1 MKLKQKLTTAAILL
15 ITSSLTMSQTNITIY
30 SEQQGN
36 ISFEQIQND
45 YQVPGYAVIREQRKL
60 PMQQGQFQLAFD
72 QVTEHIDPTTVTLST
87 PDNPGMVTVLEQN
100 FQFDLVNDQKLLQK
114 YLNQQ
119 IIVNHNQGQQAVATK
134 GKLLSTQ
141 GGLIIQQNDGNLK
154 SITQWNQITFPKLP
168 EGLLVKPTLIW
179 QLNSQLE
186 GPQKTAISYQ
196 SKGMTWWADYNI
208 SLNEQQNS
216 CHMDLSAWVTV
227 VNKTGTGFK
236 QAQLKLIA
244 GEVNRITRPYPE
256 HIRYDKAAVTAAP
269 MINRI
274 ESDPLFE
281 YHIYRLPRT
290 VELPDNS
297 IKQQQLLNVANI
309 SCQKQL
315 IYDNSKNA
323 PRFGQQPITQ
333 ANAMRQDNHKI
344 TAVLSFKNEQSNR
357 LGSPM
362 PAGRIRVNTIN
373 PNDGSMEFIGEDRID
388 HTAKDETIKLTL
400 GKSFDLK
407 AKRRQTAFR
416 QINHSLTESIEINIQ
431 NHKDKEQTIEVIE
444 PIYRWSNWKIEH
456 SSHQYSQQNPQ
467 RIAFK
472 VTVPANSKKTIT
484 YKVNYQW

>member
-1 MKLKQKLTTAAILL
+1 MKLKSKLTATAILL
-15 ITSSLTMSQTNITIY
+15 ITSSITMSQTNITIY

-36 ISFEQIQND
+36 ISFEQIQNG

-87 PDNPGMVTVLEQN
+87 PDNPGAVTVLEQN

-114 YLNQQ
+114 YLNQP
-119 IIVNHNQGQQAVATK
+119 IIINHNQGQQAVETK

-141 GGLIIQQNDGNLK
+141 GGLIIQQNDGSLK
-154 SITQWNQITFPKLP
+154 NIKQWNQITFPNLP

-208 SLNEQQNS
+208 SLNQDQNQ
-216 CHMDLSAWVTV
+216 CQMDLSAWVTI

-244 GEVNRITRPYPE
+244 GEVNRVTQNNHYARHE
-256 HIRYDKAAVTAAP
+256 KAVVAAP
-269 MINRI
+269 MMDGGI
-274 ESDPLFE
+274 ESNPLFE
-281 YHIYRLPRT
+281 YHIYRLPRA

-309 SCQKQL
+309 DCQKQL
-315 IYDNSKNA
+315 IYDNSKNV
-323 PRFGQQPITQ
+323 PNFGRHPITQ
-333 ANAMRQDNHKI
+333 ANAMWQNNQKI
-344 TAVLSFKNEQSNR
+344 TAVLSFKNDQANH

-362 PAGRIRVNTIN
+362 PAGRIRVNTVN

-407 AKRRQTAFR
+407 AKRRQTAF
-416 QINHSLTESIEINIQ
+416 QQNNHSLSESIAIDLK
-431 NHKDKEQTIEVIE
+431 NHKDSEQTIEVIE
-444 PIYRWSNWKIEH
+444 PIFRWSNWKIEH
-456 SSHQYSQQNPQ
+456 SSHQYKQTGPQ
-467 RIAFK
+467 LITFK
-472 VTVPANSKKTIT
+472 VKVPANGKTTIK